1 MPGPP
6 EISEA
11 ASIADRLAAAIGAA
25 GTTRRLAPA
34 EPLFRQGDPAR
45 AIFAVLS
52 GRVSLLR
59 HTSAGHRVLLHGA
72 RPGELLA
79 EAALFAATYHCDAIA
94 ATAAELR
101 VIPAPALREALRR
114 DPALAMGLAGALA
127 HQVQGLR
134 GRLALRD
141 LRPAR
146 ERVLAALALLA
157 GPETGVARLPG
168 TLMDFAA
175 EIGLTHEA
183 LYRILAAL
191 EQAGRI
197 ARTHGGIIRLTERG
211 LPPPRRSRR
220 AMPRGL

>member
-1 MPGPP
+1 MPP
-6 EISEA
+6 ETTEP
-11 ASIADRLAAAIGAA
+11 ASMAHRLAAAIGAA
-25 GTTRRLAPA
+25 CTTSRLAPG
-34 EPLFRQGDPAR
+34 ESLFRQGDPAR

-59 HTSAGHRVLLHGA
+59 HTSAGHRVLLHNA
-72 RPGELLA
+72 RPGDLLA
-79 EAALFAATYHCDAIA
+79 EAALFAEAYHCDAIA

-101 VIPAPALREALRR
+101 VIPTPALRDALRR
-114 DPALAMGLAGALA
+114 DPALAMGLAGTLA
-127 HQVQGLR
+127 HQVQALR

-157 GPETGVARLPG
+157 GPEQGVARLPG

-183 LYRILAAL
+183 LYRTLAAL

-197 ARTHGGIIRLTERG
+197 ARTETGTIRLIQSGRAS
-211 LPPPRRSRR
+211 PRRPS
-220 AMPRGL
+220 PQGL